1 MKHILQAMDSVA
13 TKPVVGAS
21 DMVKF
26 LSIVDKNA
34 SVQLL
39 NEGNPHKV
47 SLPVQMAM
55 QHYQTVE
62 QPVHKP
68 VGRDSV
74 IKKYFHEA
82 ELDVQSQ
89 HSEKK
94 ELMRQYAG
102 IIAERVLMRESKDPC
117 WKDYKMVGTKK
128 KGKKTVPNCVPKEGV
143 AEGQADQVKKVFKD
157 KSGKPVGEIG
167 IDPESSPGNGE
178 WYVYHY
184 ATGYSVVGFDSAAEA
199 KRELMYV
206 HKHPDAVEGH
216 PSTKEQGVAEDEIPD
231 HSMGFTGGVG
241 PGLQSNVAET
251 PLELD
256 RDNPM
261 SSMIHSHQG
270 ANPGSIEYR
279 IMRAR
284 KQLQDLANQAESD
297 SPLVW
302 QHIARLFP
310 ELAMNIEQ
318 INHGLGELKNIR
330 SKGGKN
336 SKNIPALEAVM
347 PAIKAAK
354 PTAPKT
360 VKPKSKTGV
369 CKAGQVQTGMQIKD
383 GKSVPKCSVTK
394 K

>member
-1 MKHILQAMDSVA
+1 MDMKRILQAMDGVA
-13 TKPVVGAS
+13 TKPVVGAN
-21 DMVKF
+21 DMTKF
-26 LSIVDKNA
+26 LSIVDKND
-34 SVQLL
+34 VEIL
-39 NEGNPHKV
+39 NEAKSPHKV
-47 SLPVQMAM
+47 ALPVQMAM
-55 QHYQTVE
+55 QHYQAVQE
-62 QPVHKP
+62 PVHKP
-68 VGRDSV
+68 VGRDSI

-82 ELDVQSQ
+82 ELDVQAQ

-94 ELMRQYAG
+94 ELMRQYASV
-102 IIAERVLMRESKDPC
+102 IAERVMIKEAANPAQQAAIAISKKKKKEQQADESLKTDNPC
-117 WKDYKMVGTKK
+117 WKGYHPVGTKK
-128 KGKKTVPNCVPKEGV
+128 KGSRTVPNCVPKESVNEHEAGW
-143 AEGQADQVKKVFKD
+143 ARHGQ
-157 KSGKPVGEIG
+157 
-167 IDPESSPGNGE
+167 
-178 WYVYHY
+178 
-184 ATGYSVVGFDSAAEA
+184 
-199 KRELMYV
+199 
-206 HKHPDAVEGH
+206 
-216 PSTKEQGVAEDEIPD
+216 
-231 HSMGFTGGVG
+231 G

-261 SSMIHSHQG
+261 ASTIHSHQG

-284 KQLQDLANQAESD
+284 RQLRDLAEQAESD

-336 SKNIPALEAVM
+336 SRNIPALEAVM

-360 VKPKSKTGV
+360 VKPKAKTSV

>member
-1 MKHILQAMDSVA
+1 MKRILQARDSVA
-13 TKPVVGAS
+13 TKPVAGAN
-21 DMVKF
+21 DMTKF
-26 LSIVDKNA
+26 LSIIDKNDVKILTEA
-34 SVQLL
+34 KS
-39 NEGNPHKV
+39 PHKV
-47 SLPVQMAM
+47 TLPVQMAM

-62 QPVHKP
+62 EPVHKP

-82 ELDVQSQ
+82 ELDVYAQ

-94 ELMRQYAG
+94 EIMRQYASV
-102 IIAERVLMRESKDPC
+102 IAERVMMKEAANPAQQAAIAISKKKKKEQQADESLKTDNPC
-117 WKDYKMVGTKK
+117 WKGYHPVGTKK
-128 KGKKTVPNCVPKEGV
+128 KNGKTVPNCVPTNE
-143 AEGQADQVKKVFKD
+143 
-157 KSGKPVGEIG
+157 
-167 IDPESSPGNGE
+167 N
-178 WYVYHY
+178 
-184 ATGYSVVGFDSAAEA
+184 
-199 KRELMYV
+199 
-206 HKHPDAVEGH
+206 
-216 PSTKEQGVAEDEIPD
+216 EIPG
-231 HSMGFTGGVG
+231 HSIGFTGGVG
-241 PGLQSNVAET
+241 PGLQSNVAEA
-251 PLELD
+251 PIELD

-261 SSMIHSHQG
+261 ASTIHSHQG

-284 KQLQDLANQAESD
+284 RQLRDLAEQAESD

-336 SKNIPALEAVM
+336 SRNIPALEAVM
-347 PAIKAAK
+347 PPIKAAK

-360 VKPKSKTGV
+360 VKPKAKTSA